1 MSKQHIMDIGSIVE
15 GYKLTELLGEGGM
28 GKVFLAQEL
37 RSGEQVAIKVLLH
50 HLVFNR
56 IAIESFEQDAMILKS
71 LNHKNIVRYIHSFEN
86 TNGHFIIMEAV
97 KGMPLEKYI
106 LRKRGLLP
114 YQEAIEMFNQILDGL
129 IYAHSK
135 GVIHRDIKPENILV
149 TNDGQ
154 IKIIDFGIAKL
165 LDSDENLA
173 STMAHQGKGTPFYMS
188 PEQVSGKKVS
198 VTTDVYSAGR
208 VLYFML
214 TGKNPYESVTS
225 WFDLSKKIVD
235 EELPDPSSY
244 YKFIPSSLDRIIQNA
259 LKKEPFDRI
268 QTCQIFKE
276 QLKLTLQESPMERG
290 NFKVKVKGG
299 AAAIFCDKQG
309 YYGNEADFEIL
320 LGNKYNLRILSVNG
334 KEILEEISPSDK
346 DILEYDLT
354 SDSSNGFK
362 LFWLVGWGFF
372 VLTLLFLFLY
382 WRETNKKLEGLEKKI
397 ENYRNSTGVIHV
409 TQSTTTDFHV

>member
-1 MSKQHIMDIGSIVE
+1 
-15 GYKLTELLGEGGM
+15 
-28 GKVFLAQEL
+28 
-37 RSGEQVAIKVLLH
+37 
-50 HLVFNR
+50 
-56 IAIESFEQDAMILKS
+56 
-71 LNHKNIVRYIHSFEN
+71 
-86 TNGHFIIMEAV
+86 
-97 KGMPLEKYI
+97 
-106 LRKRGLLP
+106 
-114 YQEAIEMFNQILDGL
+114 
-129 IYAHSK
+129 
-135 GVIHRDIKPENILV
+135 
-149 TNDGQ
+149 
-154 IKIIDFGIAKL
+154 
-165 LDSDENLA
+165 
-173 STMAHQGKGTPFYMS
+173 
-188 PEQVSGKKVS
+188 
-198 VTTDVYSAGR
+198 
-208 VLYFML
+208 
-214 TGKNPYESVTS
+214 
-225 WFDLSKKIVD
+225 
-235 EELPDPSSY
+235 
-244 YKFIPSSLDRIIQNA
+244 
-259 LKKEPFDRI
+259 
-268 QTCQIFKE
+268 
-276 QLKLTLQESPMERG
+276 MERG